1 MDANRFIAELPQ
13 RFDDFPLSDRPRG
26 QRYDDIIAG
35 VTNLSTENALA
46 LLGCAASLLARDEI
60 YLEVGSY
67 MGASL
72 IGAMR
77 NNADGTFVAIDDFGW
92 ATRRQL
98 DANLARFGSTAA
110 TIIDGDAFEVL
121 ESDLLEGRRIGVL
134 FWDADH
140 SHAGQ
145 LRGLRDVE
153 ARLAPDAL
161 VICDNAD
168 QPSVRGAIDDWLAE
182 QPRAQLVL
190 DIGGRKRGQ
199 PWWHDGVRVMR
210 WAG

>member
-1 MDANRFIAELPQ
+1 MDATRFIAELPK
-13 RFDDFPLSDRPRG
+13 RFDDFPRSDRPRG
-26 QRYDDIIAG
+26 RRFDDIIAA
-35 VTNLSTENALA
+35 VTNLSTENTLA
-46 LLGCAASLLARDEI
+46 MLNCAAGLLAPEET

-77 NNADGTFVAIDDFGW
+77 GNDDTAFLAIDDFGW

-98 DANLARFGSTAA
+98 DANLTRFGSTAA
-110 TIIDGDAFEVL
+110 TIVDGDAFEVL
-121 ESDLLEGRRIGVL
+121 ESDLLDRLRIGVL

-153 ARLAPDAL
+153 PRLAADAL

-168 QPSVRGAIDDWLAE
+168 QPSVSGAIDDWLAE
-182 QPRAQLVL
+182 QPRAQLIL
-190 DIGGRKRGQ
+190 DIAGRRRGQ
-199 PWWHDGVRVMR
+199 AWWHDGIRVMR
-210 WAG
+210 WGG